1 MKNIFWFLFVV
12 SFCFLVVAPSWATD
26 TFNSD
31 TLIEFSEEDNSVHNY
46 ASLPGTV
53 EHPISHYAGPMINTI
68 PADQETPSLYNFKK
82 MLKIQDVISVQEALN
97 ITRDTG
103 LASDLVNNMTGY
115 RINQRLINLNTR
127 VQIISFIPSEQIFVP
142 MAEVNPV
149 SKNRFQTPLNR
160 VAWTAIQASRIG
172 ADVIYYNCQG
182 LDKKLRSQKFDV
194 GGAGERMATAGSRM
208 LGSVLEMFL
217 TGGTSN
223 TKWLMPGWLST
234 FVGRLYTK
242 DEMRKFWEFIYDDF
256 RKSGMSVKE
265 YTSQPL
271 INPMMANSSREFEAL
286 LNITLKQKWC
296 FNELFKS
303 LVLPRCLW
311 TKEEVKAKSWK
322 KTDLS
327 DLKVSFTGLVI
338 YFDHKSV
345 DLRKDQE
352 ENAQQIQSYAKAHGL
367 KMLKNNEIFLVTGLC
382 DGTGPESINW
392 AKYGPKRAFLAA
404 RFIVAGL
411 KEIVN
416 QNGKRILPDSQIK
429 KMVKRLSGGENNPLT
444 TLLPEDIKKQSER
457 VTIIFRAKQ
466 I

>member
-12 SFCFLVVAPSWATD
+12 GFCFWVIAPSWATD
-26 TFNSD
+26 TFNSE
-31 TLIEFSEEDNSVHNY
+31 TLVEFNESDNSIHNY
-46 ASLPGTV
+46 SSLPGTV
-53 EHPISHYAGPMINTI
+53 EHPTTHYAGPMINTI

-82 MLKIQDVISVQEALN
+82 MMGIQDVISVQEALN
-97 ITRDTG
+97 ITKDTG

-115 RINQRLINLNTR
+115 RINQRLINPNTR
-127 VQIISFIPSEQIFVP
+127 VRIVSFIPSEQIFVP

-160 VAWTAIQASRIG
+160 VAWTAIQASQVG

-242 DEMRKFWEFIYDDF
+242 AEIRKFWEFIYNDF
-256 RKSGMSVKE
+256 QKSRMSVKE

-271 INPMMANSSREFEAL
+271 INPMMANSAQEFEVL
-286 LNITLKQKWC
+286 LNIALKQKWC

-303 LVLPRCLW
+303 LKLPKCLW
-311 TKEEVKAKSWK
+311 TKEELKRKSWK
-322 KTDLS
+322 KTNLGNF
-327 DLKVSFTGLVI
+327 KANYTGLVI
-338 YFDHKSV
+338 YFDHKGVS
-345 DLRKDQE
+345 LRDDQKK
-352 ENAQQIQSYAKAHGL
+352 NAGAIQAYAKANGL
-367 KMLKNNEIFLVTGLC
+367 TMFQNGEVFLVTGLC
-382 DGTGPESINW
+382 DGTGPESVNW
-392 AKYGPKRAFLAA
+392 AKYGPERAFLAA
-404 RFIVAGL
+404 RFIIAGL
-411 KEIVN
+411 KEIK
-416 QNGKRILPDSQIK
+416 QNGKRVLSDNQIV

-444 TLLPEDIKKQSER
+444 TLLPKEVKNQSER
-457 VTIIFRAKQ
+457 VAVIFRAKR